1 MQFILMQ
8 MLEIWDLKNLL
19 AYLRRGGGCET
30 WRKKLHFL
38 PSSRPLFFFFF
49 PSSSLSFFFF
59 FFLFP
64 FPVFWAEH
72 TSAPLKQVLGLVSWE
87 RIVSRAAVPASTGE
101 AAVALTL
108 ANCGEELLQ
117 PSC

>member
-49 PSSSLSFFFF
+49 SFFFSFFLFF
-59 FFLFP
+59 FFLVP
-64 FPVFWAEH
+64 IPC
-72 TSAPLKQVLGLVSWE
+72 VLG
-87 RIVSRAAVPASTGE
+87 
-101 AAVALTL
+101 
-108 ANCGEELLQ
+108 
-117 PSC
+117 

>member
-1 MQFILMQ
+1 M
-8 MLEIWDLKNLL
+8 
-19 AYLRRGGGCET
+19 
-30 WRKKLHFL
+30 
-38 PSSRPLFFFFF
+38 
-49 PSSSLSFFFF
+49 
-59 FFLFP
+59 
-64 FPVFWAEH
+64 FWAEH

-101 AAVALTL
+101 VAVALTL

>member
-1 MQFILMQ
+1 M
-8 MLEIWDLKNLL
+8 
-19 AYLRRGGGCET
+19 
-30 WRKKLHFL
+30 
-38 PSSRPLFFFFF
+38 
-49 PSSSLSFFFF
+49 
-59 FFLFP
+59 
-64 FPVFWAEH
+64 FWAEH